1 MSSTSSEEKVEIQ
14 NIEDQ
19 EIQQNEPVN
28 SITPRYEADMIGNP
42 WNTGLFDCH
51 ENETN
56 AAMTLFLPCLTFG
69 QIAEVVDG
77 GEQSCHVGSFIYLWM
92 MAALCSH
99 WVIGSNYR
107 TKLRKRYNLV
117 EAPYNDVIS
126 HIFCPCCSLCQEFRE
141 LQSRDHDPA
150 LGWNGILAKQHAR
163 QQDDQTL
170 KKPPSN
176 QVMSK

>member
-77 GEQSCHVGSFIYLWM
+77 GEQSKPPDTLSCGELHLPMDDGSIVLS
-92 MAALCSH
+92 L
-99 WVIGSNYR
+99 GYR
-107 TKLRKRYNLV
+107 VKLQNKV
-117 EAPYNDVIS
+117 KEE
-126 HIFCPCCSLCQEFRE
+126 EFRE